1 MMLQQGEPEG
11 SVFMNKHFHTI
22 LVGITI
28 AALLLRVVNI
38 TYASLW
44 SDELYSMLSVHP
56 DNSIYEMLYLQ
67 RKDQPPLYFVLLRG
81 WTTVFG
87 FNDLSARSLSILI
100 GILSVYSIGLVT
112 KRIFNA
118 KTGIT
123 VALLTA
129 FSFTQVEHSLEARF
143 YGLLFLLITIS
154 VYTYFLVNKKDS
166 LFHIV
171 LHAFVCAM
179 VMLAHQFGALIIVVY
194 GLFDL
199 GLLLRQFTAK
209 QFRSKA
215 ILYILTLAFIFPWY
229 FWSFTAIRTVS
240 NYWLKTIDVPAYL
253 LYNLKYSMPVLVVIL
268 AAAISG
274 FVLRKT
280 KLMQIERV
288 LIAQLLFVIAVPL
301 AFSYIKFPILVSRYS
316 FAMAPALYIL
326 LAIGIVMF
334 IERIKIKPALAAVCL
349 LFLFFFDAVAA
360 SFVNKEPLMK
370 EPWREMAHWLKEQ
383 PDYSTAEIYSTGY
396 YLREHFTLDYYLPDH
411 KVKHVLFDTA
421 GISQVT
427 KFYLVETNA
436 HDVVPAEIKKTFNHS
451 FKVKEIFFGSS
462 TFGKGGIIS
471 IYTKSKQ

>member
-1 MMLQQGEPEG
+1 MMLQQGEQG
-11 SVFMNKHFHTI
+11 ASVFLNKHFQKI
-22 LVGITI
+22 LFGITI
-28 AALLLRVVNI
+28 AALLIRAVNI

-67 RKDQPPLYFVLLRG
+67 RKDQPPLYFVVLRV

-87 FNDLSARSLSILI
+87 FNDFSARTLSILI

-112 KRIFNA
+112 KIIFNA
-118 KTGIT
+118 RTGL
-123 VALLTA
+123 VAALLTA

-143 YGLLFLLITIS
+143 YGLLFLLITFS
-154 VYTYFLVNKKDS
+154 VYTYYLVTKKDS

-171 LHAFVCAM
+171 LHAFVCAL
-179 VMLAHQFGALIIVVY
+179 VMLAHQFGALVIVVY

-199 GLLLRQFTAK
+199 AALIGQFNAR

-215 ILYILTLAFIFPWY
+215 ILYILTAAFIFPWY

-240 NYWLKTIDVPAYL
+240 DYWLKTIDLPAYL
-253 LYNLKYSMPVLVVIL
+253 LYNLKYNIPVLVIL
-268 AAAISG
+268 LVAALAG
-274 FVLRKT
+274 FVLRKS
-280 KLMQIERV
+280 KLIQVEWV
-288 LIAQLLFVIAVPL
+288 LIAQMLIVITVPL

-326 LAIGIVMF
+326 LAVGLVAF
-334 IERIKIKPALAAVCL
+334 AERIKLKPAIAAFSL
-349 LFLFFFDAVAA
+349 LFLLTFDAIAA

-370 EPWREMAHWLKEQ
+370 EPWREMAQWLKEQ

-396 YLREHFTLDYYLPDH
+396 YLRKHFTLDYYLPDH
-411 KVKHVLFDTA
+411 QVKHVWFDTA
-421 GISQVT
+421 GISKIA

-436 HDVVPAEIKKTFNHS
+436 HDVAPPEIKKALSNS
-451 FKVKEIFFGSS
+451 FEVKEIFFGSK
-462 TFGKGGIIS
+462 TKGKGGVIS
-471 IYTKSKQ
+471 IYTKPKP